1 MERGRRDILM
11 ARRIGR
17 GQRDILTARRME
29 RGQRDILTVRRIE
42 RGQRDILTRK
52 RMTRGR
58 SASAREGETMDEKK
72 IERGV
77 KEILAGIGED
87 LVNAE
92 VLANTPRRVAA
103 MYAEFF
109 AAAAENPANALG
121 VVYQEAYEEMIV
133 MKDIPFFSICEHHL
147 LPFIG
152 KADLVYVPKDGRIV
166 GASKLARVV
175 DIAAGRPQLQERLT
189 SQIADALV
197 EKLDP
202 HGVLVRIEASHLCM
216 TLRGVRKSGAT
227 MVTSAIRGRF
237 YKDEASRAEAFA
249 LIA

>member
-1 MERGRRDILM
+1 MEPSSQGTPIRRD
-11 ARRIGR
+11 RRAVSVGASADLLKPSGGR
-17 GQRDILTARRME
+17 AGFAAAPVLAYSLAVGGIMDE
-29 RGQRDILTVRRIE
+29 KRIE
-42 RGQRDILTRK
+42 RGV
-52 RMTRGR
+52 
-58 SASAREGETMDEKK
+58 RE
-72 IERGV
+72 V
-77 KEILAGIGED
+77 LAGIGEGR
-87 LVNAE
+87 LNAE

-109 AAAAENPANALG
+109 EAMDSDPADALA

-147 LPFIG
+147 LPFVG
-152 KADLVYVPKDGRIV
+152 KADVVYVPKEGRIV

-175 DIAAGRPQLQERLT
+175 DVAAGRPQLQERLT

-197 EKLDP
+197 KRLDP
-202 HGVLVRIEASHLCM
+202 HGVLVRVEASHLCM
-216 TLRGVRKSGAT
+216 TLRGVKKPGAT

>member
-1 MERGRRDILM
+1 MDEK
-11 ARRIGR
+11 
-17 GQRDILTARRME
+17 
-29 RGQRDILTVRRIE
+29 RIE
-42 RGQRDILTRK
+42 RGV
-52 RMTRGR
+52 
-58 SASAREGETMDEKK
+58 RE
-72 IERGV
+72 V
-77 KEILAGIGED
+77 LAGIGEGR
-87 LVNAE
+87 LNAE

-103 MYAEFF
+103 MVAEFF
-109 AAAAENPANALG
+109 EAMEEDPADALA

-147 LPFIG
+147 LPFVG
-152 KADLVYVPKDGRIV
+152 KADVVYVPKGGRIV

-175 DIAAGRPQLQERLT
+175 DVAAGRPQLQERLT

-197 EKLDP
+197 KRLDP

-216 TLRGVRKSGAT
+216 TLRGVKKPGAT